1 MIELQP
7 MELND
12 YDKRWKAMLAQIGIA
27 SKRDWVKVA
36 KPNVRIGNT
45 TVLYQ
50 GVERL
55 VICVSAE
62 KCEPGSLFVE
72 FKRLPVG
79 RPVKVRHVV
88 DTTAALESIAR
99 VMAGDPTF
107 KPTAIPTKVWIAKL
121 CSLARKG
128 YLRGKKV
135 SRTRFNIDWLEV
147 KGLAKLDPALASAAH
162 AAAIRFNNNTTLGM
176 PVWPVKAWVAKPI
189 PGEFISQEG
198 LNIARKFFAA
208 GFAASSEKTNGGM
221 WINDRD
227 RTEVL
232 NEAFDYAVGTYVQG
246 KDITE
251 GVTITTGEANA

>member
-1 MIELQP
+1 
-7 MELND
+7 MELTD

-36 KPNVRIGNT
+36 KPGVHISNT

-55 VICVSAE
+55 VLGVSAE

-79 RPVKVRHVV
+79 RPAKVRHSV
-88 DTTAALESIAR
+88 DTKMALEAIAR
-99 VMAGDPTF
+99 VMARDPTF

-135 SRTRFNIDWLEV
+135 NRTRFNIDWLEV
-147 KGLAKLDPALASAAH
+147 KGLTKLDPALASAAH

-176 PVWPVKAWVAKPI
+176 PVWPVKAWVAKPV

-198 LNIARKFFAA
+198 LDIARKFFAA
-208 GFAASSEKTNGGM
+208 GFAASGEGKNGECWTSSTSPEKD
-221 WINDRD
+221 IND
-227 RTEVL
+227 TFAHVL
-232 NEAFDYAVGTYVQG
+232 GNFKSG
-246 KDITE
+246 KDITD
-251 GVTITTGEANA
+251 GLTISTGEPNVEP